1 MIKNELSDL
10 RTSDG
15 KLYGIFRGV
24 VEDNNDPQKAG
35 RCRVRVFGIHT
46 ATKEKSVT
54 EGIPTA
60 ELPWAEPAL
69 SLLEGS
75 ISSYG
80 LWTVPLNGS
89 HVFVFFENNNILNP
103 RFFASA
109 PGIVSTLPTGEVGFE
124 DPNAVYPNAT
134 GVEYASE
141 AQATYPH
148 NIVLK
153 THGGHVIEID
163 STDGAKRLR
172 VYHPS
177 GYDMAVDDNGNITVT
192 APGDR
197 TETITGDHTETV
209 TGDQTI
215 TVSGEQTLAITGDWT
230 VTVGGNASVTVT
242 GNADITVAGI
252 CNITGNPL
260 NLN

>member
-1 MIKNELSDL
+1 MIKNELRDL

-24 VEDNNDPQKAG
+24 VEDNADPLLAG
-35 RCRVRVFGIHT
+35 RCKVRVFGIHT
-46 ATKEKSVT
+46 ATKIKTVT

-75 ISSYG
+75 ISGYG

-89 HVFVFFENNNILNP
+89 HVFVFFENNHILNP

-109 PGIVSTLPTGEVGFE
+109 PGIVSALPTGELGFE
-124 DPNAVYPNAT
+124 DPNAVYPDAT

-153 THGGHVIEID
+153 THGGHIIEID
-163 STDGAKRLR
+163 STTGTKRFR
-172 VYHPS
+172 MYHPS
-177 GYDMAVDDNGNITVT
+177 GYDMAIDDSGNIVISV
-192 APGDR
+192 P
-197 TETITGDHTETV
+197 GDHTETV
-209 TGDQTI
+209 TGDQSI
-215 TVSGEQTLAITGDWT
+215 TVSGNQTVAITGDWT
-230 VTVGGNASVTVT
+230 VTIGGDAS
-242 GNADITVAGI
+242 ITVRGDATITFAGI